1 MLALP
6 LRGIQLQER
15 LPLLTYRRLTPPVL
29 GRSLRVIMLP
39 IKSKSGAVVALEVRA
54 TLVKQVLEAVAV
66 GTVR

>member
-1 MLALP
+1 
-6 LRGIQLQER
+6 
-15 LPLLTYRRLTPPVL
+15 
-29 GRSLRVIMLP
+29 MLP